1 MTAYLRVCLVVVT
14 YLAVAASLPAAVFE
28 RDWKMPG
35 DGLLTYDDV
44 NQREWLDLPVSLLS
58 QFPTPRY
65 ENAVAETAPGGVFE
79 GFTLA
84 KSPDVIALAESAGI
98 DMSTIEYEV
107 NGETI
112 SRLVGL
118 LGPTIGSLPGFAR
131 SQGFLDERALPFPGA
146 PSTTPV
152 AAIFHHDPP
161 DDARLLFTA
170 SEDLLAVQSAG
181 LMLYRVIP
189 EPNTICL
196 IALMG
201 LIVAATR
208 MHRGITS
215 KFADS
220 IIRD

>member
-118 LGPTIGSLPGFAR
+118 LTLARILRRASITVSGR
-131 SQGFLDERALPFPGA
+131 SQYHTSSCDLSPR
-146 PSTTPV
+146 S
-152 AAIFHHDPP
+152 
-161 DDARLLFTA
+161 AR
-170 SEDLLAVQSAG
+170 
-181 LMLYRVIP
+181 
-189 EPNTICL
+189 
-196 IALMG
+196 
-201 LIVAATR
+201 
-208 MHRGITS
+208 
-215 KFADS
+215 
-220 IIRD
+220 